1 MAKSLNSRKRV
12 RRDFRRIDTVAP
24 MPNLIEVQKSS
35 YDKFLDLGAPIET
48 RQKTGLWDVFK
59 SVFPSKDFAGKGELE
74 FVAYDLEAPKYD
86 VEECRQRGMTFSA
99 PLKVTLRLVVWDIDE
114 QTGAR

>member
-1 MAKSLNSRKRV
+1 MSKSLTSRKRV
-12 RRDFRRIDTVAP
+12 RRDFGRIPTVAP

-35 YDKFLDLGAPIET
+35 YDKFLQPGAPLDV
-48 RQKTGLWDVFK
+48 RQQSGLWDVFK
-59 SVFPSKDFAGKGELE
+59 SVFPIKDFAGKGELE

-99 PLKVTLRLVVWDIDE
+99 PLKVTLRLVVWDVDE
-114 QTGAR
+114 ETGAR